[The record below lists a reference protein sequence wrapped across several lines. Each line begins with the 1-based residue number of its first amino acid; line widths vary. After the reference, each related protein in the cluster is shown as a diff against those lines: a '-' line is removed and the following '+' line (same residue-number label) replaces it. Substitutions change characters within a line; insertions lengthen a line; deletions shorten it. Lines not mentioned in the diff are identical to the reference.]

1 MLLSVM
7 ATASATKW
15 INLDII
21 VQKIKIKLK
30 SMQMEMPEQIKHR
43 FTKTESYPHIK
54 YFANLPP
61 ILEAKVEKTKLSK
74 R

>member
-1 MLLSVM
+1 MLLSVI
-7 ATASATKW
+7 ARAGATKW

-21 VQKIKIKLK
+21 VQKIKLK
-30 SMQMEMPEQIKHR
+30 IMQMEMPEQIKHR
-43 FTKTESYPHIK
+43 FDNRTESYPHII

-61 ILEAKVEKTKLSK
+61 ILEAKVEKTKSSK